1 MSTLSCAEAAPR
13 RRFAPGMLSLLG
25 LGLAASAAFALTIG
39 RYPLDL
45 VEILRFFAA
54 ELGFGALPAERQ
66 DLLKNL
72 IFEIRAPRILAAAA
86 VGAGLSV
93 AGSAFQSVFRNPL
106 ASPGLLGAS
115 GGACFGAA
123 LGLLLGASWAMV
135 QGLSFA
141 GGLLAVG
148 LGVAIANLFGQASMI
163 TLVLGGMISGA
174 FFTALLSLLKYMADP
189 YDQLPNIV
197 YWLMGGLSSVTLSQA
212 VLAAPAL
219 FAGVLGLCALGKPL
233 DALAM
238 GEDEARSL
246 GVPVELLRYGAIA
259 LATLITALSVS
270 ISGMIGWIGLI
281 APHFARLLVGPR
293 NGVLAPASALIG
305 AIFLILADCLARS
318 LARAEIPIGI
328 VTELAGIPAFLLVL
342 ARARKGWA

>member
-1 MSTLSCAEAAPR
+1 MSTLCLSEAPR
-13 RRFAPGMLSLLG
+13 RSAGPKILPLLG
-25 LGLAASAAFALTIG
+25 LALLGCAAFALTIG
-39 RYPLDL
+39 RYPLSL
-45 VEILRFFAA
+45 AEILRFFGAL
-54 ELGFGALPAERQ
+54 LGLASLPAERF

-72 IFEIRAPRILAAAA
+72 IFDIRAPRIIAAAA
-86 VGAGLSV
+86 VGGGLSV

-123 LGLLLGASWAMV
+123 LALLLGLSWTLV

-141 GGLLAVG
+141 GGLLAVA

-174 FFTALLSLLKYMADP
+174 FFTALLSLLKYVSDP

-197 YWLMGGLSSVTLSQA
+197 YWLMGSLSGVTLSQA
-212 VLAAPAL
+212 LVAAPAL
-219 FAGVLGLCALGKPL
+219 AVGILGLCALGKPL

-246 GVPVELLRYGAIA
+246 GVPVAGLRYGAIA

-270 ISGMIGWIGLI
+270 LSGMIGWIGLF

-293 NGVLAPASALIG
+293 NQILAPASALIG
-305 AIFLILADCLARS
+305 AIFLILADCFARS
-318 LARAEIPIGI
+318 IARAEIPIGI

-342 ARARKGWA
+342 ARARKGWT